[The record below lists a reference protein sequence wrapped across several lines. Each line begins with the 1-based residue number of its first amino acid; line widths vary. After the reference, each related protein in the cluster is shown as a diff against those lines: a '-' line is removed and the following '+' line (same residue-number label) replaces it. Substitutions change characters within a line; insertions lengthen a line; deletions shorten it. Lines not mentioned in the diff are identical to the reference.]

1 MIALLL
7 AALTAVADEPTHT
20 IVVELD
26 NVCGRDCVA
35 LLEKELRK
43 VDGVKVAE
51 MYGDKFHFKLDV
63 LDNKVVLPSTILKVT
78 DKIKKDSKGE
88 EDFPLI
94 SFESTLSG
102 SLEKQGDVYFFTAR
116 ASGQKYALKSAEP
129 LKAQIA
135 AGQLKLTVTGNVS
148 EEKGKGPVLDVTA
161 AKATPQ

>member
-20 IVVELD
+20 VVIELD

-78 DKIKKDSKGE
+78 DKIKTDSKGE

-94 SFESTLSG
+94 SVESTLAG
-102 SLEKQGDVYFFTAR
+102 TVDGTTFTVR
-116 ASGQKYALKSAEP
+116 GSGQKYALKSAEP

-135 AGQLKLTVTGNVS
+135 AG
-148 EEKGKGPVLDVTA
+148 
-161 AKATPQ
+161 